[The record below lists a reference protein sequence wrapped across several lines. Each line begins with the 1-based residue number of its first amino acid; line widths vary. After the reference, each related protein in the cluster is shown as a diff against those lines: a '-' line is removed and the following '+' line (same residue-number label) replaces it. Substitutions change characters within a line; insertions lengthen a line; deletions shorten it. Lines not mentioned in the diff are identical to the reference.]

1 MVLCGRS
8 PRKLMKAHYTLY
20 FSSLVSSSWD
30 FVVFLNRGQGG
41 RYLIHL
47 SLNPDP
53 IMHLLS
59 SSNALNFSKL
69 QVTQMASE
77 KSSP

>member
-1 MVLCGRS
+1 M
-8 PRKLMKAHYTLY
+8 
-20 FSSLVSSSWD
+20 
-30 FVVFLNRGQGG
+30 FLNREQGG

-59 SSNALNFSKL
+59 SNNSLNFSKL
-69 QVTQMASE
+69 QVTHIASE